1 MVREVPADED
11 RVMTETHSQS
21 DEQPRTGLA
30 TENLRSY
37 ERLRRSVTDR
47 KIAGVAGGLGRHL
60 NIDPTILRVL
70 FVVLVFFGGAGLL
83 IYAAAWLLVPEEGT
97 ERSVVQTSPSTRNTL
112 LIVVGVLA
120 ALLLIG
126 DAWGGVG
133 FPWPLALVALVVAV
147 VLLNRDRGNTPLPPS
162 GPPAGPQRPGSR
174 PAETA
179 TPAGSTPTSQETT
192 MAHTDQPTTLLD
204 PTPPAPPVGPWS
216 YPAAGPPGPPA
227 PPAPD
232 RGPKL
237 FGPTVALL
245 LVALGSLGLYDS
257 VGGDVVDAAYPA
269 LALTVIGVMLVVGAF
284 VGRAGGLIFL
294 GVVAALVLGI
304 TASAQD
310 NWSTDTRLFRTPA
323 TAADVRTSYDIT
335 AGQIR
340 LDLTEVEDLESLDG
354 RRIDLEAAAGEILV
368 LVPEGIDVDVDAS
381 IRLGGEIEVDGI
393 VENGNGV
400 DLNRRIDGGDDVS
413 QLYLEL
419 DLVVGRIEVRQE
431 EAA

>member
-192 MAHTDQPTTLLD
+192 MAHTDQPTTLLG

>member
-1 MVREVPADED
+1 MARSSSADED
-11 RVMTETHSQS
+11 RDMTETHTQPE
-21 DEQPRTGLA
+21 EQPRTGLA

-60 NIDPTILRVL
+60 NIDPTVLRVL

-97 ERSVVQTSPSTRNTL
+97 ENSVVQTSPSTRNTV

-126 DAWGGVG
+126 DTWGGVG
-133 FPWPLALVALVVAV
+133 FPWPLALIGLVVAV
-147 VLLNRDRGNTPLPPS
+147 VLLNRDSGSTPPPAT
-162 GPPAGPQRPGSR
+162 GPPHPGTS
-174 PAETA
+174 PAAETA
-179 TPAGSTPTSQETT
+179 TPAGSTLTSQETT
-192 MAHTDQPTTLLD
+192 MADADTPTTTLD

-216 YPAAGPPGPPA
+216 YPVGGPPTPPA

-257 VGGDVVDAAYPA
+257 VGGDVADAAYAA

-304 TASAQD
+304 TASVDD
-310 NWSTDTRLFRTPA
+310 NWSTDTRLSRTPE
-323 TAADVRTSYDIT
+323 TAADVRSSYDIT

-340 LDLTEVEDLESLDG
+340 FDLTEVEDLENLDG
-354 RRIDLEAAAGEILV
+354 RRLDLEATAGEILV
-368 LVPEGIDVDVDAS
+368 IVPDGVDVDVDAT
-381 IRLGGEIEVDGI
+381 ILFGGEIEVDGT

-400 DLNRRIDGGDDVS
+400 DLNRRIDGGDGDDVP

-419 DLVVGRIEVRQE
+419 DLVVGHIEVRQE

>member
-1 MVREVPADED
+1 
-11 RVMTETHSQS
+11 MTETPTQS
-21 DEQPRTGLA
+21 EEQPRTGLA

-37 ERLRRSVTDR
+37 EQLRRSVTDR

-60 NIDPTILRVL
+60 NIDPTVLRVL
-70 FVVLVFFGGAGLL
+70 FVVLVFFGGAGIAL
-83 IYAAAWLLVPEEGT
+83 YGAAWLLVPAEDT
-97 ERSVVQTSPSTRNTL
+97 DRAIVRTTPSTRNAL

-120 ALLLIG
+120 ALAVIG
-126 DAWGGVG
+126 DSWGGVG

-147 VLLNRDRGNTPLPPS
+147 VLLNRDS
-162 GPPAGPQRPGSR
+162 
-174 PAETA
+174 
-179 TPAGSTPTSQETT
+179 GSTAPPPPTDNHTT
-192 MAHTDQPTTLLD
+192 VLD
-204 PTPPAPPVGPWS
+204 PTPPVPPVGPWS
-216 YPAAGPPGPPA
+216 YPAGGAPTPPT

-245 LVALGSLGLYDS
+245 LVALGSLGLYDN

-269 LALTVIGVMLVVGAF
+269 LALSVVGVMLLVGAF

-294 GVVAALVLGI
+294 GVLAALALGI

-310 NWSTDTRLFRTPA
+310 NWSTDTRLSRTPA
-323 TAADVRTSYDIT
+323 SAAGVRTSYDIT

-340 LDLTEVEDLESLDG
+340 LDLTEVEDLENLDG
-354 RRIDLEAAAGEILV
+354 RRLDLEATAGEILV
-368 LVPEGIDVDVDAS
+368 LVPGGVDVDVDAS
-381 IRLGGEIEVDGI
+381 IRLGGEIEVDGV

-400 DLNRRIDGGDDVS
+400 DLTRSIDGGDDVPRLS
-413 QLYLEL
+413 LEL
-419 DLVVGRIEVRQE
+419 DLVVGHIEVRQE